1 MFERVYVG
9 SSKNRK
15 GVVKFLFCIQV
26 HIYIIA
32 PRPNSSP
39 SILMV
44 AIAIACLGILLLPLE
59 GESPSW
65 PAYLHI
71 TVNQKL
77 VAVFALG
84 KCSGDYTYL
93 KLQDL

>member
-1 MFERVYVG
+1 MHYV
-9 SSKNRK
+9 
-15 GVVKFLFCIQV
+15 
-26 HIYIIA
+26 IA

-39 SILMV
+39 SMLMV

-65 PAYLHI
+65 PTYLHI

-77 VAVFALG
+77 VAAFALG
-84 KCSGDYTYL
+84 KIIIIIIVLYSG
-93 KLQDL
+93 KLCFGKKFFEDH

>member
-1 MFERVYVG
+1 MGG
-9 SSKNRK
+9 STENRK
-15 GVVKFLFCIQV
+15 SIVKFLFCIQL
-26 HIYIIA
+26 YNIIIVA

-44 AIAIACLGILLLPLE
+44 AIAIACLLMLLLPLE
-59 GESPSW
+59 GEFPSW

-77 VAVFALG
+77 VAAFTLG
-84 KCSGDYTYL
+84 KCNRDYTILTSY
-93 KLQDL
+93 